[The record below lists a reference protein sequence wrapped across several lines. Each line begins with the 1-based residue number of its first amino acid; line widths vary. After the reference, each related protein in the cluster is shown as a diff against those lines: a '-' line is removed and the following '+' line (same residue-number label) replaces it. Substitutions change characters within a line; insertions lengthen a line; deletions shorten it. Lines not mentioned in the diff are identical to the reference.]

1 MFLVH
6 VQHLLQEA
14 FKIFVFAFQSFQD
27 FAPAAGHFR
36 QGTLREGEPCP
47 TADIHVTG
55 EEAEGETSQ

>member
-1 MFLVH
+1 MQQLF
-6 VQHLLQEA
+6 QKA
-14 FKIFVFAFQSFQD
+14 FKIFVFVFQSFQD

-55 EEAEGETSQ
+55 EEEEGKTSR

>member
-1 MFLVH
+1 M
-6 VQHLLQEA
+6 QHLLQKA
-14 FKIFVFAFQSFQD
+14 FKIFVFVLFQSFQD

-55 EEAEGETSQ
+55 EEAEGKTNQ